1 MDDDDDKLV
10 SHEVHLRQ
18 LSSTPMSAL
27 QLRRLSKSVTHSAPP
42 DLKQQGTEAL
52 KQEQQQKQE
61 KQASLDEVDQ
71 GVVLRRA
78 VERGAITLAQ
88 IDDLKLDGDDDDVD
102 YTKNGAA
109 GVGGLSNPAVQ
120 TTPNDEQITATK
132 VTTTEAAATTTA
144 ASPGEVS
151 SICGQRQQHS
161 ELIKNKT

>member
-42 DLKQQGTEAL
+42 ELKQQDTEAL
-52 KQEQQQKQE
+52 KQEQKQE

-132 VTTTEAAATTTA
+132 VTTTAAATAATTTA

-151 SICGQRQQHS
+151 SICGQRLQHS

>member
-27 QLRRLSKSVTHSAPP
+27 QLRRQSKSVTHSAPP
-42 DLKQQGTEAL
+42 ELKQQDTEAL
-52 KQEQQQKQE
+52 KQEQKQKQE
-61 KQASLDEVDQ
+61 KQASLDELDQ

-88 IDDLKLDGDDDDVD
+88 IEDLKLDGDDDDDVD
-102 YTKNGAA
+102 YMKNGAA
-109 GVGGLSNPAVQ
+109 GLSNPAVQ
-120 TTPNDEQITATK
+120 TTIDEQITATK
-132 VTTTEAAATTTA
+132 VTTTAEATTTA

-151 SICGQRQQHS
+151 SICGQQRQQHF

>member
-27 QLRRLSKSVTHSAPP
+27 QLRRQSKSVTHSAPP
-42 DLKQQGTEAL
+42 ELKQQDTEAL
-52 KQEQQQKQE
+52 KQEQKQE

-71 GVVLRRA
+71 AVVLRRA

-88 IDDLKLDGDDDDVD
+88 IDDLKLDGDDDDDVD
-102 YTKNGAA
+102 YMKNGAA
-109 GVGGLSNPAVQ
+109 GVSGLSNPAVQ
-120 TTPNDEQITATK
+120 STNDEQITATK
-132 VTTTEAAATTTA
+132 VTTTAEATTAATA

>member
-27 QLRRLSKSVTHSAPP
+27 QLRRQSKSVTHSAPP
-42 DLKQQGTEAL
+42 ELKQQDTEAL
-52 KQEQQQKQE
+52 KLEQKQE

-88 IDDLKLDGDDDDVD
+88 IEDLKLDGDDDDDVD
-102 YTKNGAA
+102 YMKNGAA
-109 GVGGLSNPAVQ
+109 GLSNPAVQ
-120 TTPNDEQITATK
+120 TTNDEQITATK
-132 VTTTEAAATTTA
+132 VTTTAEATTTA

-151 SICGQRQQHS
+151 SICGQQRQQHS